1 MYIIR
6 NGAKIAIKF
15 AKNMNITLI
24 GMAGVGKSFIGKHLA
39 ERLNCTFV
47 DIDEVIEK
55 KTSLTLQQ
63 IIDTHGE
70 EEFLKIEER
79 AILRLN
85 GFNNSII
92 SPGGSIIYSKKAMD
106 FLKEK
111 SIVIYLEDS
120 LENIKRRIKNP
131 HTRGLVGFKNK
142 DIESIFEERCDLYEK
157 YADAT
162 INLAKTPEIDDII
175 AIISKKSIIISK
187 QELKR

>member
-6 NGAKIAIKF
+6 NGAKIVIKF
-15 AKNMNITLI
+15 VKNMNITLI

-106 FLKEK
+106 F
-111 SIVIYLEDS
+111 
-120 LENIKRRIKNP
+120 
-131 HTRGLVGFKNK
+131 
-142 DIESIFEERCDLYEK
+142 
-157 YADAT
+157 
-162 INLAKTPEIDDII
+162 
-175 AIISKKSIIISK
+175 
-187 QELKR
+187 